1 MRQDSGFCQLHE
13 VGWRLSGGCVC
24 VLYTLKRESGCLS
37 INCDRLAAACKG
49 CVSFTG
55 GRLAV
60 VYNGV
65 LRQSLVENW
74 RLSVGVYSV
83 NYMRRDDGYLS
94 VT

>member
-1 MRQDSGFCQLHE
+1 MGYACNLNVFEREEIKGPKEDS
-13 VGWRLSGGCVC
+13 
-24 VLYTLKRESGCLS
+24 
-37 INCDRLAAACKG
+37 KG
-49 CVSFTG
+49 CVSVTG